1 MQRKLIDF
9 LHRSAE
15 RPFAYG
21 RNDCSLLLA
30 GWWKCIHGVDP
41 ARELRGTYSTD
52 AEKDALLEREG
63 GLLALVERLA
73 AGVGAPVTETPSLGD
88 FGVIEHHGKPFGAI
102 CAGTAG
108 PSLCWAI
115 RTEKGVGFLTN
126 PKVLKAWS
134 IHELG

>member
-1 MQRKLIDF
+1 MQRKLVSF

-21 RNDCSLLLA
+21 RNDCCLLLA
-30 GWWKCIHGVDP
+30 GWWKCVHGVDP
-41 ARELRGTYSTD
+41 AKSLRGTYSTD

-63 GLLALVERLA
+63 GLLAVVERLA
-73 AGVGAPVTETPSLGD
+73 AGAGAKPTETPSLGD
-88 FGVIEHHGKPFGAI
+88 FGVIEHAKPFGAI

-108 PSLCWAI
+108 QALCWAI